1 MAAGPYLR
9 SFFVIF
15 VLVFVVT
22 TAVSFL
28 YSLIVHGSGQAEW
41 GSAIR
46 MGIILGIIL
55 PSARKFESK

>member
-1 MAAGPYLR
+1 MTAGPYLR

-22 TAVSFL
+22 AAVSFL
-28 YSLIVHGSGQAEW
+28 YSLIVHGSGQADW